1 MPPTIGTTLRTNT
14 VGGLK
19 TYSVVGLASS
29 FNFVRNTSVAMTVI
43 FGGENVPTIENLTKM
58 VFTVKRAGVFDGPAS
73 LIAETSEFKT
83 LEDGTIAAELK
94 FAASSQDFDDAL
106 KVNATGEDDV
116 ASAVFQ
122 CAFSWHEGTEIFS
135 TASMSVTVYNNVSRA
150 GESPVPPGTEIV
162 MSEIP
167 ADLAA
172 QIADLSE
179 SKGAIF
185 AAEQSAKGSAEQAQ
199 VSQQAAKSSETAAA
213 NSATAAQEVATA
225 ANFYADAAEQFA
237 TNAQQSAAAAALSV
251 LTPATTENLGTVK
264 LSAGT
269 LNNGSNVG
277 VNSSEQLCVPIAR
290 ADSAGA
296 VRLCTNTAQNTNEC
310 GWTGLTSKGELLVM
324 KPALTGTTMRFGAV
338 RIADNIDDTN
348 AYACPTAEQVK
359 SALSTK
365 AGIEHTHPLLSE
377 IKTPNYQAV
386 QQEDG
391 TWSITTFNESSWT
404 DFDEFGNTRPP
415 TAKVVADEISGLK
428 RKIIELTIEI
438 KKLQSTN

>member
-29 FNFVRNTSVAMTVI
+29 FNFVRNTSVAITVI
-43 FGGENVPTIENLTKM
+43 FGGENIPAIENLTKM
-58 VFTVKRAGVFDGPAS
+58 VFTVKPAGVFDVPAS
-73 LIAETSEFKT
+73 LIASTSEFKT

-94 FAASSQDFDDAL
+94 FAASSQDFDNAL
-106 KVNATGEDDV
+106 KINTAGEDDV

-122 CAFSWHEGTEIFS
+122 CAFSWHEGTEIYS
-135 TASMSVTVYNNVSRA
+135 TASMSMTVYNNVSRD
-150 GESPVPPGTEIV
+150 GEPHVPPGTEIV

-225 ANFYADAAEQFA
+225 AEFYAAEAERFA
-237 TNAQQSAAAAALSV
+237 TNAQQSAGAAELAV
-251 LTPATTENLGTVK
+251 LTPATTKKLGMVK
-264 LSAGT
+264 LSTGT

-290 ADSAGA
+290 ANSAGT
-296 VRLCTNTAQNTNEC
+296 VRLCTNTAQALDQC
-310 GWTGLTSKGELLVM
+310 GWTGVSPNGELLVM
-324 KPALTGTTMRFGAV
+324 KPALTGTVMRFGAV
-338 RIADNIDDTN
+338 RIADNLDDTN
-348 AYACPTAEQVK
+348 AYACATAEQVK

-377 IKTPNYQAV
+377 IKTPNYRTV

-391 TWSITTFNESSWT
+391 TWSIIVFTEPSFT